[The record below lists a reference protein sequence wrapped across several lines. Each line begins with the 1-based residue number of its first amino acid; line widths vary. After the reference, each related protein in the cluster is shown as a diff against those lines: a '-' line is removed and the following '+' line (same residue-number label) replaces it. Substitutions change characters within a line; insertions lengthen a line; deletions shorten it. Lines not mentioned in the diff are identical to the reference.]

1 MTANQHQLQCSF
13 CAKTASEIKKLIEGL
28 SNNVYICDQCVAT
41 CVDVLKDKKSTKP
54 AADKPSSLPSPR
66 SIKKFLDQYVIGQE
80 NAKEVLAVAVYNHY
94 KRLEHPIIDDVE
106 IDKSNC
112 FLIGP
117 TGTGKTLLVQ
127 TLARCIDVPIIAY
140 DVTSL
145 TEAGYVGGDIEDTVA
160 RLLQAADFDIKKAER
175 GIIFLDECD
184 KKTKHEINGTASRD
198 VAGEGVQQGLLK
210 LLEGADIMVPAS
222 GRKGPNA
229 ELVKIN
235 TKNILFILGGAFIGL
250 EKIIEKANEGS
261 GSIGFG
267 AKVEPTTKTTA
278 ELLRLVESEH
288 LVKYGLIPELVGRVP
303 VISVLDDLDED
314 QLMRILTEPKN
325 ALVKQYTKM
334 FALDG
339 IELSF
344 DEDALRAVA
353 KLARTRKTNGRALR
367 GVIESRL
374 LRMQYN
380 LPDLR
385 EDGAE
390 KIIVHVE
397 TITEG
402 ADAEIVYKP
411 KKMTSI
417 TSTPVPTL
425 SPPLVAL
432 TAE

>member
-28 SNNVYICDQCVAT
+28 SNSVYICDECVAT
-41 CVDVLKDKKSTKP
+41 CVTVLKDKKTAKP
-54 AADKPSSLPSPR
+54 PAEKPSSLPSPR
-66 SIKKFLDQYVIGQE
+66 SIKTFLDQYVIGQE
-80 NAKEVLAVAVYNHY
+80 DAKEVLAVAVYNHY
-94 KRLEHPIIDDVE
+94 KRLEHPVIDDVE
-106 IDKSNC
+106 ISKSNC

-127 TLARCIDVPIIAY
+127 TLARCVDVPIVTY

-160 RLLQAADFDIKKAER
+160 RLLQAADFDIKRTER

-184 KKTKHEINGTASRD
+184 KKTKHESNGTASRD

-210 LLEGADIMVPAS
+210 LLEGTEIMVSAS

-229 ELVKIN
+229 EMVKIN

-250 EKIIEKANEGS
+250 EKIIEKAQDGS
-261 GSIGFG
+261 AGIGFG

-278 ELLRLVESEH
+278 ELLRLVDSEH

-303 VISVLDDLDED
+303 VISVLDDLNED

-325 ALVKQYTKM
+325 ALIKQYTKM

-339 IELSF
+339 VELIF
-344 DEDALRAVA
+344 DADALRAVA
-353 KLARTRKTNGRALR
+353 KLARARKTNGRALR
-367 GVIESRL
+367 GVMESRL
-374 LRMQYN
+374 LKMQYN

-390 KIIVHVE
+390 KIIVHAE
-397 TITEG
+397 TITNG
-402 ADAEIVYKP
+402 VDAEVVYKS
-411 KKMTSI
+411 KRMVAI
-417 TSTPVPTL
+417 TSGPVPTL
-425 SPPLVAL
+425 TPSPLVANG
-432 TAE
+432 

>member
-106 IDKSNC
+106 IDKANC
-112 FLIGP
+112 MLIGP
-117 TGTGKTLLVQ
+117 TGCGKTSLVHAI
-127 TLARCIDVPIIAY
+127 ARILDVPIISY

-175 GIIFLDECD
+175 GIVFLDEID
-184 KKTKHEINGTASRD
+184 KKAKHEINGTASRD

-210 LLEGADIMVPAS
+210 LLEGTDIMVPAS

-303 VISVLDDLDED
+303 IISVLDDLDED

-367 GVIESRL
+367 GVMESRL

-432 TAE
+432 TAK